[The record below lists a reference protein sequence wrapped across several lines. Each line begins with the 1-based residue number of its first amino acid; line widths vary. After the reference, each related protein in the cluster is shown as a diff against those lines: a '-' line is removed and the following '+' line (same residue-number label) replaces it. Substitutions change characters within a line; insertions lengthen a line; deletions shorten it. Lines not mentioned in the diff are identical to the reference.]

1 MEPKRARD
9 FLEEAGAA
17 SSDLFCTVHR
27 VAKDR
32 ITTLYS
38 SHPQPEPLGSW
49 QRLGS
54 GIVGYAAETEKVV
67 CVGELAKDPH
77 YLIAYPGIRSELA
90 VPISVDG
97 KVAGIINFESS
108 SSNYFEGVIQDH
120 FISLAEELADYF
132 FISYDHDSELLIP
145 ESSLLTADQLPAAQ
159 ILVTEISDALLA
171 EIAKEPLLL
180 HKLAENRFHPN
191 SARK

>member
-1 MEPKRARD
+1 MEQKRARNL
-9 FLEEAGAA
+9 LEEAGAA
-17 SSDLFCTVHR
+17 CSDLFCTVHR

-49 QRLGS
+49 QHLGS
-54 GIVGYAAETEKVV
+54 GIVGQAAEAAEVV
-67 CVGELAKDPH
+67 CAGDVVKDPN

-97 KVAGIINFESS
+97 EVAGIVNFESS
-108 SSNYFEGVIQDH
+108 SKDYFEGIVQDH
-120 FISLAEELADYF
+120 FIGLSDELADHF
-132 FISYDHDSELLIP
+132 FISHDHDTELLIP
-145 ESSLLTADQLPAAQ
+145 ESSLLTPNQLPTAQ
-159 ILVTEISDALLA
+159 IAVTEISDALLA

-180 HKLAENRFHPN
+180 HKLA
-191 SARK
+191 